1 MQNELKSNEWRKIC
15 VHRTFKIEI
24 QKGGPNKLDILQNSF
39 PPEISTPF
47 FNLKKFRTLRKVF
60 LIHEEWTEI

>member
-1 MQNELKSNEWRKIC
+1 MQNELKSNEWRKIW
-15 VHRTFKIEI
+15 VHRNFKIEI

-39 PPEISTPF
+39 PPEISTPL